1 MKILVAFDKSEQA
14 NKALGQAVKMAKAE
28 NAEVI
33 LMNVYPDFPEDEGGL
48 KQASDKLMQLSEKI
62 IASGKAEAEKSG
74 VIVQTVRE
82 AGYSAAENIIRFAD
96 KNKVDLIVMGHK
108 SKIGMERFLVGSVAA
123 KVVTYAP
130 CSVLVVR

>member
-1 MKILVAFDKSEQA
+1 MKILMAFDNSEQSI
-14 NKALGQAVKMAKAE
+14 KALGNAVKMAKLE
-28 NAEVI
+28 NAELI

-48 KQASDKLMQLSEKI
+48 KQASAKLMQLSEKT
-62 IASGKAEAEKSG
+62 IASGKARAEKAG
-74 VIVQTVRE
+74 VVVNTVIE

-96 KNKVDLIVMGHK
+96 KNNVDLIVMGHK
-108 SKIGMERFLVGSVAA
+108 SKTGMERLLVGSVAA